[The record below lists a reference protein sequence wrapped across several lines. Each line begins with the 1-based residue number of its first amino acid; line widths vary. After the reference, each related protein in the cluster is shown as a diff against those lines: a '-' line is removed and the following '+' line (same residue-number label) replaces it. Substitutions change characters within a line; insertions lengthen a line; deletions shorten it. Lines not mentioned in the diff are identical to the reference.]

1 MKSFEESLKNIFE
14 INDTTLLVAFL
25 SALGYCVAYIFE
37 LNYLN
42 YFNVPSQFIQ
52 IDLIRTLTATTVTV
66 ISLYIVISIYG
77 LALDFQKQAHPFA
90 QVIGYAISPVL
101 ILGIG
106 FYLNT
111 WTNIIH
117 IWILVSI
124 FLLLMLIQLLPPLLN
139 KNLSTYW
146 SRVKVGGF
154 FSKNT
159 NEANIK
165 PESNFSKFM
174 VRGLLIFYAFAFIAG
189 IASRHAKNETQF
201 LTLKNQPELVIIRV
215 YGDTIIA
222 KKIDLATHTTNENT
236 EIFKVDAAHLSI
248 IKSNVDF
255 ILSKKDKEYYD
266 KNKEYL
272 DKINEGNIF
281 SELE

>member
-1 MKSFEESLKNIFE
+1 MKSFEESLKNTFE

-37 LNYLN
+37 LSYLN

-52 IDLIRTLTATTVTV
+52 IDLIRTLTATAVTV
-66 ISLYIVISIYG
+66 ISLYIIISIYG
-77 LALDFQKQAHPFA
+77 LALDFQKRAHPFE

-117 IWILVSI
+117 ILVLASI
-124 FLLLMLIQLLPPLLN
+124 FLLLMLIQLTPPLFN
-139 KNLSTYW
+139 RNLSTYW

-154 FSKNT
+154 FSENT
-159 NEANIK
+159 NNSDIK

-174 VRGLLIFYAFAFIAG
+174 VRGILTLLVFAFIAG
-189 IASRHAKNETQF
+189 IASRHAKNETEF
-201 LTLKNQPELVIIRV
+201 LALKNQPELIIIRV
-215 YGDTIIA
+215 YGDTIIT
-222 KKIDLATHTTNENT
+222 KKIDLASHTTNEDT
-236 EIFKVDAAHLSI
+236 EVFKIDTAHLSI
-248 IKSNVDF
+248 VKSNVNF

-266 KNKEYL
+266 KNKEFL
-272 DKINEGNIF
+272 DKLNGINIF
-281 SELE
+281 SE